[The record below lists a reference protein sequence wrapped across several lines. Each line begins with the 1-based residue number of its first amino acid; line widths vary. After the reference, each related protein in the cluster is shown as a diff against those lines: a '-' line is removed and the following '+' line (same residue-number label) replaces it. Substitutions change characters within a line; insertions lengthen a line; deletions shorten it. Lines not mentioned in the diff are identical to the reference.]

1 MSDDSTTSVNEILG
15 DQQRIELLEKSA
27 KLNRLLIYGLGGGLV
42 LLLLAVVLIAV
53 FSGGSDE
60 HEKPEAVASQASVVA
75 LEKRLVAVEQQVAT
89 FQQQLKNQQALI
101 TLAQSSQPAPA
112 ATAAPT
118 TAEPSR
124 PDRATIQQV
133 ASVLIGQEQ
142 NYQQSI
148 TALKNGMRDLAGM
161 IAGSRSWLED
171 YQADLNKP
179 LGESQAR
186 VKALQQWSSGK
197 PTSTE

>member
-1 MSDDSTTSVNEILG
+1 MSDDSETKVNEVLG
-15 DQQRIELLEKSA
+15 DQQRIELLEKNA
-27 KLNRLLIYGLGGGLV
+27 KLSRLLIYGLAGGLV
-42 LLLLAVVLIAV
+42 LLLLTVVLIAV
-53 FSGGSDE
+53 LSGGDE
-60 HEKPEAVASQASVVA
+60 PEEKEPMASKASVVA

-101 TLAQSSQPAPA
+101 ALAASSPPPPSSAATPAAPAP
-112 ATAAPT
+112 
-118 TAEPSR
+118 SG
-124 PDRATIQQV
+124 PDRATVKQV

-171 YQADLNKP
+171 YEADLNKP

-197 PTSTE
+197 SSSQSE